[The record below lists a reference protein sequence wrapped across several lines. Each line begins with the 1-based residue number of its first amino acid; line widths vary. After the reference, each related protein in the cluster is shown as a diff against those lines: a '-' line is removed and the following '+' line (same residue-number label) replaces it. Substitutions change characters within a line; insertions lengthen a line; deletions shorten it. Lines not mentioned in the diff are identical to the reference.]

1 VGGFTIV
8 LLTRCCWDDH
18 VKKNEVGGGGGQ
30 LTCHYGEE
38 KNCEGLVEESQGC
51 RSLGRPS
58 EREEDNIKIDKML
71 KE

>member
-1 VGGFTIV
+1 
-8 LLTRCCWDDH
+8 
-18 VKKNEVGGGGGQ
+18 
-30 LTCHYGEE
+30 
-38 KNCEGLVEESQGC
+38 VEDSQGC